1 MNIKTKILMKKNNFL
16 AKTFLA
22 ALLILAACGSG
33 NDGMAEV
40 AANPVDSVSKSD
52 STTDCPQTSSK
63 EQSQGTLTVSLN
75 FTHGNTIASNQYA
88 VWIEDNDGNFV
99 RTLFVTRFTG
109 EGGYK
114 RRADSCPTW
123 VSKAKPQDASEEE
136 VDAVTGATPS
146 NGEHSYTWDGKDP
159 RGNYVA
165 NGTYKV
171 FVEGTLYWSS
181 RVLYQ
186 GSFNYGGQ
194 EQSFTLNPTF
204 TSDDDT
210 NRNML
215 TEVAA
220 EYTPM
225 PTGATR

>member
-1 MNIKTKILMKKNNFL
+1 MKSNFL
-16 AKTFLA
+16 PKTLA
-22 ALLILAACGSG
+22 VALLIIAGCSHGS
-33 NDGMAEV
+33 DGV
-40 AANPVDSVSKSD
+40 SGTISDSVDSISETDTNNHKKDTSD
-52 STTDCPQTSSK
+52 SASK
-63 EQSQGTLTVSLN
+63 GTLTVSLN

-88 VWIEDNDGNFV
+88 VWIEDNEGKFI

-123 VSKAKPQDASEEE
+123 VSKAKPQDASDDEI
-136 VDAVTGATPS
+136 DAVTGATPS
-146 NGEHSYTWDGKDP
+146 NGKHSYTWDGNDAK
-159 RGNYVA
+159 GNYVTK
-165 NGTYKV
+165 GTYKI

-194 EQSFTLNPTF
+194 AQSFTLSPTF
-204 TSDDDT
+204 TSDDET

-215 TEVAA
+215 TNITA
-220 EYTPM
+220 EYTP
-225 PTGATR
+225 TK

>member
-1 MNIKTKILMKKNNFL
+1 MKKNNFL

-40 AANPVDSVSKSD
+40 AANPVDSASKSG
-52 STTDCPQTSSK
+52 STTDSPQTSSK

-123 VSKAKPQDASEEE
+123 VSKAKPQDASDED

-146 NGEHSYTWDGKDP
+146 NGKHSYTWDGKDAK
-159 RGNYVA
+159 GNYVA

-186 GSFNYGGQ
+186 GSLNYGGHT
-194 EQSFTLNPTF
+194 QSITLKPTF

-225 PTGATR
+225 PPGATR